1 MSNLWVETDELGIY
15 ADSDYA
21 YDAVKTASY
30 MLWAMS
36 GRKFSGT
43 TTVTERYVS
52 MYDPY
57 LRTGASHLNYSPTL
71 INGQV
76 ENLPQGGF
84 GIDSHHDYQGDGT
97 SSYSRVRL
105 RGRKVV
111 RVHALR
117 TGDGDIVDSSTY
129 YLADHSTIYG
139 TPNATWTPSNVE
151 VTYTYGSPPP
161 VAGRAAARMLAIE
174 LVKLYEGD
182 DTCALPQRV
191 TSVSRQGVTYTV
203 LDSQDFIDDLR
214 TGVYAIDLF
223 LKTVNPDKARARSR
237 VFSPDT
243 PRARRIVGQAPAFE
257 LSAFDLYFNQE
268 GGTVVYYLDELNA
281 DFLTEDNAWTV
292 STTVSNYTN
301 TISTVFE
308 TAAVLDRVEGTIRL
322 SLNYSQLLPILG
334 TRDPG
339 ILDLY
344 ATRPSLGNPE
354 VDEVINLLTSNV
366 IYQLGNPV
374 TPIALPQR
382 RRQTMALPNVTGVS
396 NDAKNLANLMQDVLN
411 RVITVYE
418 SYDMPLPARRYWNI
432 ATPAVDCE
440 QLVVS
445 MIQMYV
451 GTPGDEATEPRRCND
466 PRSVTLN
473 ISVSRS
479 VPILQNNGQPP
490 LADDIQEAAV
500 VAAYDAWI
508 LMESINQFDSWAT
521 NGPYGMGV
529 IATVDSAPPEGG
541 YQTTRM
547 TITMAVP

>member
-1 MSNLWVETDELGIY
+1 MSNLWVETDELGVY

-21 YDAVKTASY
+21 YDAVNTASY

-161 VAGRAAARMLAIE
+161 VAGKAAARMLAIE

-243 PRARRIVGQAPAFE
+243 PRARRIIGQSPAFE
-257 LSAFDLYFNQE
+257 LSAYDLYFNQE
-268 GGTVVYYLDELNA
+268 GGTVIYYLDELNA

-292 STTVSNYTN
+292 SATVSNYTN
-301 TISTVFE
+301 TISTVFD

-354 VDEVINLLTSNV
+354 VDEVINLLTGNV

-382 RRQTMALPNVTGVS
+382 RRQTVALPNVISVT
-396 NDAKNLANLMQDVLN
+396 DEAKNLSTLMQDVLD
-411 RVITVYE
+411 RVINVYN
-418 SYDMPLPARRYWNI
+418 SYNMPLPSRRYWNI

-490 LADDIQEAAV
+490 LADDIQAAAV

-521 NGPYGMGV
+521 NGPYGLGV